1 MVARRFP
8 DFDVYLNESLMPVL
22 AQALDALGRQV
33 SRMHQQGD
41 KLDARVRARFNPIT
55 WLAQQLLRR
64 HPRVANTPR
73 RISLYRNFQDWAD
86 QERGRREVLRCKAK
100 VLEVFN
106 GFMQNGIVG
115 RNSLPSIVE
124 AVDDLFFLQGALKD
138 SKSVQEHVLEG
149 GWKGTRSSC
158 LGGVAITFEQFWF
171 KLANAVVVHE
181 GILLS
186 KIQEGRRLRKLR
198 EEEHARAMEAARIE
212 EEQRQKEA
220 QENQRLMNIFKE
232 LHSRLC
238 EDQALKSILEGKS
251 LTGEYLKPSDP
262 EYESQ
267 VRPHGSHVLLLEELM
282 TLLGLQ
288 TKCEHGTEGFE
299 AQELEARL
307 FRQKVQKQMEEE
319 EEKEAEK
326 EKEKRQRASKRLERG
341 RSKEMNEEKRESMK
355 RGSKEDHA
363 ALQQPRSDESPPP
376 KRGSKKE
383 TGDAPMQRQRSDG
396 RSDGSPS
403 KRGSKEE
410 AGVPMQRQK
419 SDGSPAKRGSKEG
432 PASKKGSKE
441 TINKRG
447 SKEDVTKRSG
457 SKEEGS
463 KNPSKDEPVE
473 EVLPGDRWWDPTMKS
488 SWKILQAACGAQ
500 RTGNVDA
507 EVLQRLLPKPEE
519 FISIKKKVDAELRRI
534 AENGPEEARLETVM
548 EEQEKKPKPSMEE
561 LSLQYHMSRARLKF
575 FHDLFESFLP
585 AKEDGTPG
593 VCHYPEAPSVIDK
606 KTMFLLLK
614 QVQSNINEAEF
625 EARFRRLDQ
634 DSSGVIEFDEFVRW
648 VHDDEVEVIGSAE
661 KVKRTFEELANDMDV
676 SIKLIMYVYDCFKF
690 ELGTSQVDEYPKTCA
705 VLNRDQACNLA
716 QILVTKL
723 AKKKFDKYWEMVDVD
738 KKGVVTFDDF
748 CELLDFEDMAEDVLT
763 KYNSDD

>member
-1 MVARRFP
+1 MLWWCMRAFCCPRSKKEDVCESYERR
-8 DFDVYLNESLMPVL
+8 
-22 AQALDALGRQV
+22 
-33 SRMHQQGD
+33 
-41 KLDARVRARFNPIT
+41 
-55 WLAQQLLRR
+55 
-64 HPRVANTPR
+64 NT
-73 RISLYRNFQDWAD
+73 L
-86 QERGRREVLRCKAK
+86 
-100 VLEVFN
+100 
-106 GFMQNGIVG
+106 
-115 RNSLPSIVE
+115 
-124 AVDDLFFLQGALKD
+124 
-138 SKSVQEHVLEG
+138 
-149 GWKGTRSSC
+149 
-158 LGGVAITFEQFWF
+158 
-171 KLANAVVVHE
+171 
-181 GILLS
+181 
-186 KIQEGRRLRKLR
+186 
-198 EEEHARAMEAARIE
+198 

-288 TKCEHGTEGFE
+288 EWNGVLYGHRGTKCEHGTEGFE

-561 LSLQYHMSRARLKF
+561 RSEHGA
-575 FHDLFESFLP
+575 ET
-585 AKEDGTPG
+585 A
-593 VCHYPEAPSVIDK
+593 APSVIDK

-661 KVKRTFEELANDMDV
+661 KELANDMDV

-738 KKGVVTFDDF
+738 KKERLGVVTFDDF